1 MALAIGAQYPG
12 DYYLLVTEWAFISWV
27 AVTIVAAEQLPG
39 TLRYVVVAAAG
50 GLSIAFFLGRGREFS
65 ESDGEWQRIREAHL
79 LGAGYK
85 TIGRYC
91 SPCMVDGLK
100 LVFPLQP
107 SASWFFFRG
116 GDEHPDQLVGAYICN
131 DGQSPVMSYSFDGSE
146 QPDRPGQVVAIW
158 NRDLA
163 VQEIK
168 RDGALLYRMAAAPH
182 TNH

>member
-1 MALAIGAQYPG
+1 M
-12 DYYLLVTEWAFISWV
+12 
-27 AVTIVAAEQLPG
+27 
-39 TLRYVVVAAAG
+39 
-50 GLSIAFFLGRGREFS
+50 
-65 ESDGEWQRIREAHL
+65 